1 MAKGKKSKAA
11 RNRSTEWNVGQPLA
25 FPNNGSFERAAR
37 EAVDEAL
44 KGPFKTKVH
53 KRKKK

>member
-1 MAKGKKSKAA
+1 MAKVKKSKSA

-25 FPNNGSFERAAR
+25 FPNNGNFERAAR

-44 KGPFKTKVH
+44 RGPFKTKGS